1 MFKVNDVVMYA
12 SYGVCEI
19 AAIEEKDF
27 SGENVEY
34 YILRPISDSRNT
46 FYVPT
51 NKEALTQQ
59 MRRVYTKSEVEELIK
74 AIPDAKLINLDDD
87 SQRKEKFR
95 EIISGGDREELIRL
109 IKTLFSRRQELAQ
122 RNKRLRAA
130 DEKFLNDAENMLHDE
145 FAYALGIKKDEVISY
160 IRSHTQV

>member
-51 NKEALTQQ
+51 
-59 MRRVYTKSEVEELIK
+59 
-74 AIPDAKLINLDDD
+74 
-87 SQRKEKFR
+87 KFR

-160 IRSHTQV
+160 IRSHTQVL

>member
-74 AIPDAKLINLDDD
+74 AIPDAKLINIDDD
-87 SQRKEKFR
+87 SQRKENSAR
-95 EIISGGDREELIRL
+95 S
-109 IKTLFSRRQELAQ
+109 S
-122 RNKRLRAA
+122 AA
-130 DEKFLNDAENMLHDE
+130 AT
-145 FAYALGIKKDEVISY
+145 A
-160 IRSHTQV
+160 RSL

>member
-74 AIPDAKLINLDDD
+74 AIPDAKLINIDDEEKGKIPRD
-87 SQRKEKFR
+87 HQRRRPRGAYKAHQDPVQPQT
-95 EIISGGDREELIRL
+95 GAC
-109 IKTLFSRRQELAQ
+109 TAQQAASRGR
-122 RNKRLRAA
+122 
-130 DEKFLNDAENMLHDE
+130 
-145 FAYALGIKKDEVISY
+145 
-160 IRSHTQV
+160 

>member
-74 AIPDAKLINLDDD
+74 AIPSLSI
-87 SQRKEKFR
+87 STMIRRERKNSAR
-95 EIISGGDREELIRL
+95 S
-109 IKTLFSRRQELAQ
+109 S
-122 RNKRLRAA
+122 AA
-130 DEKFLNDAENMLHDE
+130 AT
-145 FAYALGIKKDEVISY
+145 A
-160 IRSHTQV
+160 RSL

>member
-74 AIPDAKLINLDDD
+74 AIPDAKLINIDDD

-95 EIISGGDREELIRL
+95 EIISGGDRE
-109 IKTLFSRRQELAQ
+109 
-122 RNKRLRAA
+122 
-130 DEKFLNDAENMLHDE
+130 
-145 FAYALGIKKDEVISY
+145 
-160 IRSHTQV
+160 